1 MNVKSKGILRVTPF
15 TYIFY
20 IMFDNSLLIYFL
32 YIYSFSPEIRTLSK
46 NKMICKVW
54 QNLVKVI

>member
-1 MNVKSKGILRVTPF
+1 
-15 TYIFY
+15 
-20 IMFDNSLLIYFL
+20 MFDNSLLIYFL